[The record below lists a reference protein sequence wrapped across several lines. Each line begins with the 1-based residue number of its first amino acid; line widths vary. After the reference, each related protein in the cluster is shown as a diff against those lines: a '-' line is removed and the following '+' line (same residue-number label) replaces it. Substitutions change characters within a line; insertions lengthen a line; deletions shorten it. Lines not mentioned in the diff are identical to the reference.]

1 MLTFMRRL
9 AATWVAKGL
18 FVLLVLSFAIWGIG
32 DVVRNFGRDT
42 AIARVGGQPIEM
54 EEAQFAARR
63 EMARLSRQLGAR
75 FQADE
80 SIRRAVAASALEA
93 LITDRAIRVEALREG
108 VAVPEDAVR
117 NLVFSIPGLQ
127 QGGQFSRAIFDSF
140 LRANELTEQRFL
152 ALVRADL
159 ARVQLVGAVRAG
171 AAGPDALTRPLLAWQ
186 SERRIAEVALFPLVD
201 APDPPAPTEA
211 QLRRFQENNPERFS
225 SPEYREVVLAVLT
238 PEAIARDIEV
248 GDADIAAAFEQR
260 RGQFETPERRAI
272 QQAVLPTEEAAK
284 TIAAAWRGGADWAA
298 IERQAQ
304 EAGGQAIALPAADR
318 EGLPVPALAEA
329 AFATPQGQVADPVQ
343 TPFGWHVVRVESVE
357 PATAR
362 TLEQVRDE
370 LRRELAQDRALD
382 LAYERSNRIE
392 DALAGGT
399 PLAEAAQRFGMTL
412 ATVRLDATGRTAEGA
427 EVPLPVPQANRSD
440 LLRAVFAARPGDHAR
455 LQEVGDA
462 FVAIDVKEVVPPA
475 LRPFEAVEPQ
485 VRSAYVNQ
493 ERRRAMEGRAAA
505 MLAAVQGGKPFAEAA
520 QEVQA
525 QTERLGPF
533 GRDPNPDMPIP
544 PELLAPL
551 FEARVGTATMVETRG
566 GFAVAQLADIVR
578 ADPDADPLG
587 LGRVRGEIEQQMT
600 EDLDAQYQQALR
612 ARADVRINRSL
623 LESMA
628 GP

>member
-9 AATWVAKGL
+9 AGTWVARGL
-18 FVLLVLSFAIWGIG
+18 FILLVLSFAIWGIG

-42 AIARVGGQPIEM
+42 AVARVGGQPIEI
-54 EEAQFAARR
+54 EEAQMAARR

-75 FQADE
+75 FQPDE
-80 SIRRAVAASALEA
+80 NIRRAVAASALEA
-93 LITDRAIRVEALREG
+93 LITDRALRVEAQREG
-108 VAVPEDAVR
+108 VTVPEDAVR

-127 QGGQFSRAIFDSF
+127 QGGQFSRVLFDAF
-140 LRANELTEQRFL
+140 LRQNELTEPGFL

-171 AAGPDALTRPLLAWQ
+171 AAAPDAVTKPLLAWQ
-186 SERRIAEVALFPLVD
+186 SERRIADVALFPLVD

-211 QLRRFQENNPERFS
+211 QLRRYQENNPERFS
-225 SPEYREVVLAVLT
+225 SPEYREVTLAVLS
-238 PEAIARDIEV
+238 PETMARDIEIS
-248 GDADIAAAFEQR
+248 DADIAAAFEQR

-284 TIAAAWRGGADWAA
+284 TLAEAWRGGADWAA
-298 IERQAQ
+298 IQRQAQ
-304 EAGGQAIALPAADR
+304 EAGGQTTTLPPTDR
-318 EGLPVPALAEA
+318 DGMPFPTLAEA

-343 TPFGWHVVRVESVE
+343 TPFGWHVIRVESVE
-357 PATAR
+357 PATSR
-362 TLEQVRDE
+362 TLEQARDE
-370 LRRELAQDRALD
+370 LRRDLAQDRALD

-399 PLAEAAQRFGMTL
+399 PLAEAAQRFGMMLT
-412 ATVRLDATGRTAEGA
+412 TIRLDASGRTPEGSEA
-427 EVPLPVPQANRSD
+427 QLPVPQANRND
-440 LLRAVFAARPGDHAR
+440 LLRAIFAARQGDHAR

-462 FVAIDVKEVVPPA
+462 FIAIDVKEVIPPA
-475 LRPFEAVEPQ
+475 LRPFESVEAQ

-493 ERRRAMEGRAAA
+493 ERRRAMESRAAA
-505 MLAAVQGGKPFAEAA
+505 MLAAVQGGKPWAEAA

-533 GRDPNPDMPIP
+533 GREPSQDMPIP

-551 FEARVGTATMVETRG
+551 FEARVGNATMVETRG
-566 GFAVAQLADIVR
+566 GFAVAQLAEIVR
-578 ADPDADPLG
+578 ANPDADPLG
-587 LGRVRGEIEQQMT
+587 LGRVRGEVEQQMT
-600 EDLDAQYQQALR
+600 DDLDAQYQQALR

-623 LESMA
+623 LETVA
-628 GP
+628 GQ